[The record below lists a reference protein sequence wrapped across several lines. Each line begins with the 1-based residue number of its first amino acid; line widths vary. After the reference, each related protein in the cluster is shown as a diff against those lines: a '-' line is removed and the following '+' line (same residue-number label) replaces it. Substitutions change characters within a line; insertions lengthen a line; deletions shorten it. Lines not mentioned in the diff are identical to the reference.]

1 MKAWVCKHCG
11 SKDMCF
17 SRVVSEDR
25 YGGYYCGQCGRFE
38 DEPEQVP
45 EKCPEC
51 DGHGQDKW
59 GESCNECHGEG
70 VIYVDP

>member
-1 MKAWVCKHCG
+1 MRDAL
-11 SKDMCF
+11 
-17 SRVVSEDR
+17 
-25 YGGYYCGQCGRFE
+25 GYE
-38 DEPEQVP
+38 INDEPEQVP
-45 EKCPEC
+45 VDCPVC